1 MSKKLTNKFNI
12 FLLFFLLSFYSKSQ
26 SVENI
31 DNFKIQNW
39 IENIPILSSLIENK
53 RDVVEFDSS
62 NGKIISIS
70 FSTKNLSKKQI
81 FSFYSDFFEEKKWK
95 KYENGNVWE
104 TKNKRI
110 KKKIFK
116 ILASKF
122 SILKV
127 FFLNLLFFISQ
138 TFSVSYFFHF
148 FSSKKLL

>member
-1 MSKKLTNKFNI
+1 MSRMSKKLTNKFS
-12 FLLFFLLSFYSKSQ
+12 FFFLCFILSFYSTSQ
-26 SVENI
+26 SADNI

-70 FSTKNLSKKQI
+70 FDTKNLSKKQI

-95 KYENGNVWE
+95 KYENENVWE
-104 TKNKRI
+104 TKNKRF

-116 ILASKF
+116 IENF
-122 SILKV
+122 EDNILKIKIIV
-127 FFLNLLFFISQ
+127 ENF
-138 TFSVSYFFHF
+138 
-148 FSSKKLL
+148 

>member
-1 MSKKLTNKFNI
+1 MSRMSKKLTNKFS
-12 FLLFFLLSFYSKSQ
+12 FFLLYFILLFYSTSQ
-26 SVENI
+26 SADNI

-70 FSTKNLSKKQI
+70 FDTKNLSKKQI

-95 KYENGNVWE
+95 KYENENVWE
-104 TKNKRI
+104 AIDKRF

-116 ILASKF
+116 IENF
-122 SILKV
+122 EDNILKFKIIV
-127 FFLNLLFFISQ
+127 ENF
-138 TFSVSYFFHF
+138 
-148 FSSKKLL
+148 

>member
-1 MSKKLTNKFNI
+1 MSRVSKKLTNKFSLV
-12 FLLFFLLSFYSKSQ
+12 LLCFILSFSSI
-26 SVENI
+26 SESADNI

-70 FSTKNLSKKQI
+70 FNTKNLSKKQI

-95 KYENGNVWE
+95 KHENENVWE
-104 TKNKRI
+104 TKNKRF

-116 ILASKF
+116 IETFKDN
-122 SILKV
+122 ILKFKIIV
-127 FFLNLLFFISQ
+127 ENF
-138 TFSVSYFFHF
+138 
-148 FSSKKLL
+148 

>member
-1 MSKKLTNKFNI
+1 MSRMSKKLTNKFSF
-12 FLLFFLLSFYSKSQ
+12 FLLCFILSFYSTSQ
-26 SVENI
+26 SADNI

-70 FSTKNLSKKQI
+70 FDTKNLSKKQI

-95 KYENGNVWE
+95 KYETENVWE
-104 TKNKRI
+104 IKNKRF

-116 ILASKF
+116 IENF
-122 SILKV
+122 EDNILKFKIIV
-127 FFLNLLFFISQ
+127 ENF
-138 TFSVSYFFHF
+138 
-148 FSSKKLL
+148 